1 MNERG
6 VASSVRSLDL
16 DVSLDHLTAKIGCRC
31 RCYGSGN
38 ACAHQEGGKVAP
50 CDVSVMRLVRRLT
63 FRVVCHGFSLQRVY
77 RISLEDCTV
86 RSFLRCGRT
95 RSAVGLAS
103 CKDCKEPA
111 IARHS
116 GNRNKIELI
125 DYDRANHNRMPQA
138 LPSPESL
145 PDPSRWALFLMPNP
159 KGNRCGVI

>member
-1 MNERG
+1 
-6 VASSVRSLDL
+6 
-16 DVSLDHLTAKIGCRC
+16 
-31 RCYGSGN
+31 
-38 ACAHQEGGKVAP
+38 
-50 CDVSVMRLVRRLT
+50 MRLVRRLA
-63 FRVVCHGFSLQRVY
+63 FLVICHGFSKIVY
-77 RISLEDCTV
+77 RISLADCTV

-95 RSAVGLAS
+95 RSAVGPAS

-145 PDPSRWALFLMPNP
+145 PDPSRWALYLMQNP
-159 KGNRCGVI
+159 KGKSVRARFDSSGIRR